1 MFHICTC
8 LTIFTYIRIRYDIF
22 KYMENENLKPL
33 CFSQHNQCSVTN
45 LTFVTSRKESTGLE
59 VSKEVELNFT

>member
-1 MFHICTC
+1 
-8 LTIFTYIRIRYDIF
+8 
-22 KYMENENLKPL
+22 MENENLKPL

>member
-1 MFHICTC
+1 MHLFDYLHIHKNK
-8 LTIFTYIRIRYDIF
+8 IYDIF
-22 KYMENENLKPL
+22 KYMENENLKPS